1 MKIVNICISAPYI
14 EGFAYQENILT
25 DYFLD
30 AAIDTIIIGSN
41 ILPSYVKSKKIK
53 PGIYSDKG
61 KKIIRINCFKI
72 SNEFIVP
79 VNLYRHLKQERPDVI
94 FHHNLN
100 CTSLIISTFYKI
112 FNPSITL
119 LVDNHADL
127 LNCSQNKLWRL
138 IYQRMLVRA
147 SAKFSSLFA
156 SKFYGVTYSRCDY
169 LHDVYGV
176 TNKKIKFLPIGTD
189 VNTADLITDEKTSI
203 REKQNI
209 PIDAFVFVTGG
220 KMGADK
226 GTDKLI
232 KSVIEL
238 HSTNPSIVLLLFG
251 SLDDKMAD
259 EMANMPHFI
268 IYKGWCDRMTTLN
281 MLKLADVAVWPVHHT
296 TLIEDAISVNTPI
309 LIRKTRTTEHLVDG
323 NGFFIDSLE
332 YNELYSKMN
341 KIMQFLPNTD
351 CENSCEIIK
360 QKLSYKSIVREVL
373 SDIL

>member
-1 MKIVNICISAPYI
+1 MKIANICISAPYI

-41 ILPSYVKSKKIK
+41 ILPSYIKSKKIR
-53 PGIYSDKG
+53 PGIYSDRG

-72 SNEFIVP
+72 SNEFVIP
-79 VNLYRHLKQERPDVI
+79 ASLYRHLKQERPDVI

-100 CTSLIISTFYKI
+100 CTSLIISTIYKI
-112 FNPSITL
+112 FHPSTTL
-119 LVDNHADL
+119 LVDNHADH
-127 LNCSQNKLWRL
+127 LNCSQNKFWRL
-138 IYQRMLVRA
+138 IYQRMLVRV

-156 SKFYGVTYSRCDY
+156 RKFYGVTYSRCEY

-189 VNTADLITDEKTSI
+189 VNTADLITDGKSSL
-203 REKQNI
+203 RGKYNI
-209 PIDAFVFVTGG
+209 PIDAFVFATGG

-232 KSVIEL
+232 KSVLEL
-238 HSTNPSIVLLLFG
+238 YSTNPNIVLLLFG
-251 SLDDKMAD
+251 SLDDKMVD
-259 EMANMPHFI
+259 EMADMPQFI
-268 IYKGWCDRMTTLN
+268 IYKGWCDRITTLN

-332 YNELYSKMN
+332 YNELYSKMHE
-341 KIMQFLPNTD
+341 IMQFLPDTD
-351 CENSCEIIK
+351 CENACEIIK